1 MFKYSYE
8 FNDDIYD
15 DDDLTINEIEE
26 LERQETQELKRDYEN
41 EFKTLKELE
50 KNDVI
55 IYHQGNLNIELKK
68 YIEIFGV
75 CPKVK
80 YESLSNV
87 KQIILPYNII
97 LTTTDGIISTTTVK
111 DICQKQDLEF
121 KNQSIGTLLTELLD
135 KHFNIPR
142 IKFSKQKEKSF

>member
-1 MFKYSYE
+1 MFKYNYE
-8 FNDDIYD
+8 FNDDIYN

-87 KQIILPYNII
+87 KQIILPNNII
-97 LTTTDGIISTTTVK
+97 
-111 DICQKQDLEF
+111 
-121 KNQSIGTLLTELLD
+121 
-135 KHFNIPR
+135 
-142 IKFSKQKEKSF
+142 